1 MLASHENY
9 GWTLRSLSFEF
20 LFSGLKSAKRRNFK
34 RVFFPDFSFF
44 KVNQAVMY
52 LLTFAILYIALFFQF
67 LRIICTPKLRFS
79 ESRFSEI
86 LGLVNKSQLP

>member
-67 LRIICTPKLRFS
+67 RALDKFPPPQSFVFQLDFLT
-79 ESRFSEI
+79 EI
-86 LGLVNKSQLP
+86 